1 MDYVYIVHG
10 TYVLSLQLIEARKK
24 NIWVEVSIELENQA
38 QCDMESESSIVLT
51 VTSFCCLLKSF
62 HMKDVN
68 KRVLRS
74 DRETEH
80 C

>member
-10 TYVLSLQLIEARKK
+10 TYVLSWQLIETRKE

-68 KRVLRS
+68 KRV
-74 DRETEH
+74 
-80 C
+80 